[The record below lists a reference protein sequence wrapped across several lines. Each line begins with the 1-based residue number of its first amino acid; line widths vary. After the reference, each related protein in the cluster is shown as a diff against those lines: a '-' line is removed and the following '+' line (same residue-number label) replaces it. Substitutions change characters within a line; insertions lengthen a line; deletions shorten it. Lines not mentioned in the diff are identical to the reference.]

1 MSVLFQIRGNL
12 VQPNAET
19 LLISPFRE
27 IWERDR
33 SKDKARALED
43 FAFVEFCTSV
53 EKSNPFAKWP
63 DDIREEV
70 VRKEIIRSKDWEKDG
85 LVEQAM
91 EKAVMF
97 QEQSSTIYRY
107 YMSAKAAV
115 EKVADFLNKVD
126 LNERNA
132 KTGALLYKPADITR
146 ALNDLEKNM
155 ANLKALEKKVEEEVF
170 DGSKNR
176 GDKQVSP
183 FAEAF

>member
-1 MSVLFQIRGNL
+1 MSILFQIRGNL

-43 FAFVEFCTSV
+43 FAYIEFCTSV

-63 DDIREEV
+63 EDIREGV
-70 VRKEIIRSKDWEKDG
+70 VKKEIIRNRDWKKDK

-91 EKAVMF
+91 EKAVML
-97 QEQSSTIYRY
+97 QEQSSAIYRY

-115 EKVADFLNKVD
+115 EKVAEFLNNVD

-132 KTGALLYKPADITR
+132 KTGALLYKPVDITR

-155 ANLKALEKKVEEEVF
+155 ANLKALEKKVEEELF
-170 DGSKNR
+170 ETGKNR